1 MANHGHGWKWAVGRS
16 SLWQSDLETGD
27 DPTETE
33 DDFFYS
39 LTCTTWTLDDPDAL
53 YEFEDGVDTP
63 TAWHLVFE
71 RQ

>member
-16 SLWQSDLETGD
+16 SLWQSDLETED

-39 LTCTTWTLDDPDAL
+39 LTCTPWTLDDPDEL
-53 YEFEDGVDTP
+53 YEFEDAVDTP
-63 TAWHLVFE
+63 TA
-71 RQ
+71 